1 VREIGKTLVHIFDL
15 EADLF
20 DIEPRL
26 TFDQLRPSLD
36 PIDLN
41 TSLERLLS
49 ENRDIYESTIQEFK
63 THMLDK
69 IASRFETAC
78 EAGTEYEFAQRW
90 WDEQQKPFSPVVK
103 VYRLLKHER
112 RFMRYQGAKV
122 LEERFGVP
130 IWDSKQGDVS
140 LEIAEQWFNN
150 WLV

>member
-1 VREIGKTLVHIFDL
+1 MTEHQKTIESLLRDLNTASKLVDGVAQKSKSLENHLDRSRFVREIGKTLVHIFDL

-90 WDEQQKPFSPVVK
+90 
-103 VYRLLKHER
+103 
-112 RFMRYQGAKV
+112 
-122 LEERFGVP
+122 
-130 IWDSKQGDVS
+130 
-140 LEIAEQWFNN
+140 
-150 WLV
+150 